1 MSINLLFTVEKISN
15 NATVTKNSFI
25 FANTENTGI
34 QIYVYSCN
42 AVYIAS
48 CVADLAS

>member
-1 MSINLLFTVEKISN
+1 MSINLLFTVEKIFN

-25 FANTENTGI
+25 FTNAENTDI
-34 QIYVYSCN
+34 QIYVYSYN

-48 CVADLAS
+48 